1 MKVSELKEGW
11 VNDVSGYLYHGVKKA
26 GGSFWKLSES
36 DDKDAFGVYVTFWKN
51 CQPAGSIGPK
61 TGQYVTLSGKG
72 LKCTTYQGNL
82 QLNANPGYEM
92 SEGPQ
97 AGSTIPQATQSPSA
111 GSQTPSN
118 GNDREKGMRDGMIC
132 NVMSRLVAAGKSV
145 QEAHSLA
152 RQILAAVEGNDSH
165 PELEKSNRGPQ
176 PAYPESEGGMPD
188 GSSCPF

>member
-11 VNDVSGYLYHGVKKA
+11 VDDVSGYLFHGVKKA

-51 CQPAGSIGPK
+51 SQPTDIGPK

-92 SEGPQ
+92 AQGR
-97 AGSTIPQATQSPSA
+97 STIPQATQSPSV
-111 GSQTPSN
+111 GSQAPSN
-118 GNDREKGMRDGMIC
+118 GFSDDKEAKIRNGMIC
-132 NVMSRLVAAGKSV
+132 NMMSRLVAAGKSV
-145 QEAHSLA
+145 SDAHSLA
-152 RQILAAVEGNDSH
+152 SQILAAVEGNDGH

-188 GSSCPF
+188 GSECPF